1 MNEVVGLLAS
11 AIGLI
16 LIPVLVARRLLGR
29 ADLAALYRAPDG
41 DGWPRGVQEAD
52 CPRWNLRG
60 VRTATAAR
68 QANGAPLPWGA
79 LAELIPSTALEA
91 AALDPRAGRD
101 PRAGQV
107 VQPRVAVHARV
118 GLAGLLSRPG

>member
-16 LIPVLVARRLLGR
+16 LIPVFLARRVLGR

-41 DGWPRGVQEAD
+41 DGWPRGIQEAD

-60 VRTATAAR
+60 VRAAAAAG
-68 QANGAPLPWGA
+68 QASGAPMPRSA
-79 LAELIPSTALEA
+79 SAELIPSTPLEA

-101 PRAGQV
+101 PNGQM
-107 VQPRVAVHARV
+107 VQPRVAVHARI

>member
-16 LIPVLVARRLLGR
+16 LIPVLLVRRVLGR

-60 VRTATAAR
+60 VRTATAAG
-68 QANGAPLPWGA
+68 QANGSPMPWGA
-79 LAELIPSTALEA
+79 SAELVPSTPLEA

-101 PRAGQV
+101 PHGQV
-107 VQPRVAVHARV
+107 VQPRVAVHARI
-118 GLAGLLSRPG
+118 GLAGLLSRSG